1 MTAQPRLPNY
11 LRHMQEAVQN
21 ALRYTVG
28 MDNPTFQD
36 DRRTQPAV
44 FFNFVILGEAA
55 SKLMAG
61 HSELLIQYPQVPR
74 RSIRDMRN
82 QVAHGC
88 FARATDVVWR
98 TVQYALPDLLAELPA
113 IIAAA
118 GQQDARMIHR
128 PLPCKRQSSAVCRLN
143 ASSSNK

>member
-98 TVQYALPDLLAELPA
+98 TVQYALPDL
-113 IIAAA
+113 
-118 GQQDARMIHR
+118 
-128 PLPCKRQSSAVCRLN
+128 
-143 ASSSNK
+143 